1 MSKLKFAALAL
12 VMAGSL
18 SMAQAQGHGPRGGM
32 MMGGPG
38 MMGGHAEH
46 MLDAVD
52 ASDAQRAQ
60 IKQIMDAARADLKAT
75 HDSARALHAQ
85 SLTLFA
91 AANIDAVS
99 IEALRQQQQA
109 LHETISKRMSQAFID
124 AARMLTPEQR
134 AKLAERMKKQQARM
148 AERMKARGH

>member
-18 SMAQAQGHGPRGGM
+18 AQAQGHGPRGGM
-32 MMGGPG
+32 MMMGGPG
-38 MMGGHAEH
+38 MLGAHAEH

-52 ASDAQRAQ
+52 ATDAQRAQ

-75 HDSARALHAQ
+75 HESARALHAQ
-85 SLTLFA
+85 SLTLYA

-124 AARMLTPEQR
+124 AARVLTPEQR

-148 AERMKARGH
+148 AERMKAHSH

>member
-1 MSKLKFAALAL
+1 MSKLKNAALAL
-12 VMAGSL
+12 LMAGSL
-18 SMAQAQGHGPRGGM
+18 AQAQGHGSHGGM

-75 HDSARALHAQ
+75 HDSARALRTQ
-85 SLTLFA
+85 SLALFA
-91 AANIDAVS
+91 AANVDAVS

-124 AARMLTPEQR
+124 AARLLTPEQR